1 MGGSP
6 YCGNC
11 LQFSWITFKKV
22 PKWKL
27 TFTNLNTFLHLFGIL
42 LLFHFQTW
50 HRAAL
55 HTTSILVM
63 TSSHSNYSHH
73 SEDYICKDS
82 SVISLNIAFFNVS
95 RLFLLLPL
103 SIFILYQGYQQWQQ
117 HRSFQAVSHSDI
129 FAYHLAAMEL
139 IWILGTALFYCG
151 SYLKFPNIVAVGY
164 FLSTMIF
171 CGESNFHIL
180 TCVECYLAVV
190 HPITYRVLKNTRG
203 IKIRNICIAFVWMF
217 CFLWCSLALAQ
228 YPATPI
234 IPLFCILVSS
244 LAVTSYCC
252 LCVLYALWEGSRDR
266 EQVDQSKQRAF
277 FTIMAILGALCLL
290 FLGSIITNS
299 LTQSTLLSISFKC
312 VAVVAGYWLNIPS
325 CLVLP
330 LLYLRRTGNLP
341 CH

>member
-1 MGGSP
+1 
-6 YCGNC
+6 
-11 LQFSWITFKKV
+11 
-22 PKWKL
+22 
-27 TFTNLNTFLHLFGIL
+27 
-42 LLFHFQTW
+42 
-50 HRAAL
+50 
-55 HTTSILVM
+55 M
-63 TSSHSNYSHH
+63 TSFHSNYSHF
-73 SEDYICKDS
+73 SEEYKCEDS
-82 SVISLNIAFFNVS
+82 TAVFLNLTFFTVS

-129 FAYHLAAMEL
+129 FTYHLAAMEL

-151 SYLKFPNIVAVGY
+151 SYLKFPNIVPVGY
-164 FLSTMIF
+164 FLSTMVF

-217 CFLWCSLALAQ
+217 CFVWSSLALAQ
-228 YPATPI
+228 YPTTPI
-234 IPLFCILVSS
+234 IPLFCISVSS

-252 LCVLYALWEGSRDR
+252 LCVLYALMHSGPGEGSRDR
-266 EQVDQSKQRAF
+266 EQVDHSKQRAF
-277 FTIMAILGALCLL
+277 FTIMAILAALSLL
-290 FLGSIITNS
+290 FLGSIITTS
-299 LTQSTLLSISFKC
+299 LNQSTLVSISFKC
-312 VAVVAGYWLNIPS
+312 VALVAGYWLNIPS

-341 CH
+341 CHYNSG